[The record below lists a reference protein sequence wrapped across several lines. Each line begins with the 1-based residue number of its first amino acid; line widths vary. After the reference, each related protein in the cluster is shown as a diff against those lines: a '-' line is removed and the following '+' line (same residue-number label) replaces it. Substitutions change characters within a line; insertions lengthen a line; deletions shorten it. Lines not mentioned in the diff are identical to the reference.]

1 MRSLSNRLCTLPRI
15 PKGETRQVKLL
26 TGARLADLQQ
36 NIFYSRQIM
45 KKIIT
50 DILEYVVMLLITSLV
65 IMILWNWLMPII
77 FGMPKIT
84 YGMSIGVDIL
94 SRQIFN
100 RKTL

>member
-1 MRSLSNRLCTLPRI
+1 
-15 PKGETRQVKLL
+15 
-26 TGARLADLQQ
+26 
-36 NIFYSRQIM
+36 
-45 KKIIT
+45 
-50 DILEYVVMLLITSLV
+50 MLLITSLV

-77 FGMPKIT
+77 FGLPKIT

>member
-1 MRSLSNRLCTLPRI
+1 MERELIENLI
-15 PKGETRQVKLL
+15 
-26 TGARLADLQQ
+26 
-36 NIFYSRQIM
+36 
-45 KKIIT
+45 
-50 DILEYVVMLLITSLV
+50 DILKAVVMLLITSLV